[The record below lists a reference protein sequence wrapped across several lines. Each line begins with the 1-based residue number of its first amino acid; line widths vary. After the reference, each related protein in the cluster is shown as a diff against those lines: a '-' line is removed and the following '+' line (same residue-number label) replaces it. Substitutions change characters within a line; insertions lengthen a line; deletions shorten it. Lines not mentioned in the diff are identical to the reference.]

1 MSDQHATNE
10 ERKIDTESGR
20 VRETATRHAKKQQ
33 KSRETKNVKNATEK
47 TQRKRKQKK
56 EDQDEEVEERGASEV
71 HKWIL

>member
-20 VRETATRHAKKQQ
+20 VRETATRHAKKS
-33 KSRETKNVKNATEK
+33 SRETKNVKNATEK